1 MAVLRQVVDRPR
13 AASPRAASR
22 ASLLSQIG
30 WAPESD
36 LDLPQWQAV
45 GRSLGRLG
53 RYSQWWIGDWLLYAS
68 GKWGEMYTEAA
79 KITGYDY
86 GSLRNMAY
94 VAHRFELSRRRDKL
108 SWTHHADV
116 ASLEPAEQDYWLD
129 RAVEQ
134 RLNMQDLRTELRAAE
149 RLGAARSSSATP
161 APKDDSTPI
170 VVCPKCGDAI
180 QISVDVT
187 EAIRSSKAYGR
198 LADE

>member
-1 MAVLRQVVDRPR
+1 VAVLRQVVAR
-13 AASPRAASR
+13 PRAASR

-30 WAPESD
+30 WLPESD
-36 LDLPQWQAV
+36 LDLPLWQAV
-45 GRSLGRLG
+45 GGSLGRLG
-53 RYSQWWIGDWLLYAS
+53 RYSHWWMGYWLLYAC

-94 VAHRFELSRRRDKL
+94 VAQRFDLSRRRDKL

-116 ASLEPAEQDYWLD
+116 ASLEPTEQDYWLD

-149 RLGAARSSSATP
+149 RLGAARSASATP
-161 APKDDSTPI
+161 APKGGSAPI

-180 QISVDVT
+180 QISVDMT
-187 EAIRSSKAYGR
+187 KAIRSSKAYGL